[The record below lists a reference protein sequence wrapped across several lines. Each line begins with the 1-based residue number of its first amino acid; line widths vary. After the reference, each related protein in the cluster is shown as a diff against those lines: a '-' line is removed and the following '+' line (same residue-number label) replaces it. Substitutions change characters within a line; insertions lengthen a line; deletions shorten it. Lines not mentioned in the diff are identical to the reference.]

1 MKNKMGIKIDETI
14 KWQDITPGG
23 VIYDSG
29 SAQHFI
35 TGDWRSMKPE
45 FVDENCKHCLL
56 CIPVCPDSAIPVV
69 EGKRLDFNMS
79 HCKGCGICYE
89 VCPFKAIE
97 FMKD

>member
-1 MKNKMGIKIDETI
+1 M
-14 KWQDITPGG
+14 TPGG